1 MNIVSEIENTISG
14 NLVVVKNENG
24 SFAVGFLNKDG
35 FFEEKH
41 INLSNTES
49 VVNALS
55 FYLQAEANKRQK
67 LESKLDKLNREMK
80 LNFWK
85 TGQ

>member
-35 FFEEKH
+35 FFEENEFIEFMPLKH
-41 INLSNTES
+41 Q
-49 VVNALS
+49 VQHV
-55 FYLQAEANKRQK
+55 
-67 LESKLDKLNREMK
+67 
-80 LNFWK
+80 
-85 TGQ
+85 